1 VCAGRLIVRLLQV
14 CADNLDNV
22 LSGLGRGLRF
32 TRHVVEDVILQQF
45 AHQAINRAAGGGKAL
60 QHIGA
65 MGILFKSMKDGFQLS
80 DDLFGACDEIEL
92 FASQV

>member
-1 VCAGRLIVRLLQV
+1 
-14 CADNLDNV
+14 
-22 LSGLGRGLRF
+22 
-32 TRHVVEDVILQQF
+32 VVEDVILQQF
-45 AHQAINRAAGGGKAL
+45 AHQAIDRAAGGGQAL

-65 MGILFKSMKDGFQLS
+65 MGILFKRTKDGFQLS